1 MTGCALAKP
10 KTQMRWRKNDQACY
24 GEPGMKMELTERTK
38 WMGELAGSR
47 KNHPQYWVQ
56 SNAKE
61 VNCAVPMLEFLIM

>member
-1 MTGCALAKP
+1 
-10 KTQMRWRKNDQACY
+10 
-24 GEPGMKMELTERTK
+24 MKMELTERTK